1 MNYFP
6 FPTGQPSIYK
16 ALLIGVMLAFLNQY
30 SGCYTMTIYSVV
42 IFQQSGTH
50 IDPHLSSI
58 IMAALQVIG
67 TLGTATLVDFIGRK
81 WLLIISTVG
90 CALGL
95 TTMSTYM
102 YLHSLGYDFS
112 VVHWIPVVSI
122 GFVILIS
129 SLGIVPLV
137 CVCTIEMLPAK
148 VNRSDASLKCP
159 TLYFFLISLIQK
171 ARGFGVTTC
180 IVSIHVFA
188 FISSKTFPIFT
199 EIMQLHGSIAI
210 YAVVCAIGTVFL
222 AVFIKETKGKSLD
235 SIENEI
241 KKPIDKST
249 A

>member
-1 MNYFP
+1 
-6 FPTGQPSIYK
+6 
-16 ALLIGVMLAFLNQY
+16 MLAFLNQY

-67 TLGTATLVDFIGRK
+67 TLGTASLVDFIGRK
-81 WLLIISTVG
+81 WLLIISTAG

-102 YLHSLGYDFS
+102 YLHSLGFDFS

-148 VNRSDASLKCP
+148 VNQSHTFLKCSK
-159 TLYFFLISLIQK
+159 LYFF
-171 ARGFGVTTC
+171 
-180 IVSIHVFA
+180 
-188 FISSKTFPIFT
+188 IF
-199 EIMQLHGSIAI
+199 LW
-210 YAVVCAIGTVFL
+210 
-222 AVFIKETKGKSLD
+222 IKRPVALV
-235 SIENEI
+235 
-241 KKPIDKST
+241 
-249 A
+249 